1 VAYAGRMKSV
11 SVSKLGKKFVKS
23 SSERVASL
31 EAQLKAKNKELKEY
45 KARIVEL
52 EEENSELR
60 ILLAETD
67 LDESAVLIRPDG
79 GDNYKASEE
88 EMQHPLGD
96 EGISVTSPATTTAI
110 AFSRLKGLGKSE
122 QNEEELLLDFVSEL
136 SDRGSSGTG
145 IPQNPYSLEGST
157 QTNGYQLQGIAG
169 NRTVQRLKSATTSVK
184 QSFGKSRTF
193 SDSGV
198 DSNPVTSNG
207 RTNGD
212 NEPVLNSDGK
222 PQVSCCS

>member
-1 VAYAGRMKSV
+1 MAYAGRMKSV

-96 EGISVTSPATTTAI
+96 EGKKYKTN
-110 AFSRLKGLGKSE
+110 LE
-122 QNEEELLLDFVSEL
+122 QNRGLLESRYFCYKS
-136 SDRGSSGTG
+136 SDYNGNCLFEAQRFGEVGT
-145 IPQNPYSLEGST
+145 E
-157 QTNGYQLQGIAG
+157 
-169 NRTVQRLKSATTSVK
+169 
-184 QSFGKSRTF
+184 
-193 SDSGV
+193 
-198 DSNPVTSNG
+198 
-207 RTNGD
+207 
-212 NEPVLNSDGK
+212 
-222 PQVSCCS
+222 